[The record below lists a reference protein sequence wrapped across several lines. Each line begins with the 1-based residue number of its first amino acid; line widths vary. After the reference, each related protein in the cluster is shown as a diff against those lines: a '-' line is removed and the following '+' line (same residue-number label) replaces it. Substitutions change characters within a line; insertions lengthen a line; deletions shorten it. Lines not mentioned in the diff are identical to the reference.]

1 MFPLPNYNTAA
12 TEAAIF
18 PDHAVLFEV
27 EAGKNSLGVKVWG
40 AVWCDGDML
49 FRRLFSWEEKDFL
62 LPEDYEPCGE
72 CGFDHDYE
80 FEAAKKCHLPR
91 AD

>member
-27 EAGKNSLGVKVWG
+27 EAGKNSLVDSDPFTSTRSKN
-40 AVWCDGDML
+40 
-49 FRRLFSWEEKDFL
+49 R
-62 LPEDYEPCGE
+62 
-72 CGFDHDYE
+72 
-80 FEAAKKCHLPR
+80 
-91 AD
+91 